1 MRFRRGTRNG
11 SPPAPSSPT
20 DERSGSA
27 DVTSA
32 PEAEPGAIAPQVP
45 AEPVGETASALP
57 FAAGAEPPSAAGGSA
72 LAETP
77 VAESGIPAPTSPH
90 PGRVSR
96 WFRRGD
102 AARHRHHRPRRRLVV
117 AVTVVAVVLVAASGS
132 VVGVRLS
139 QRYPLATV
147 RPKIPVAAVIPGT
160 VPTITWPAE
169 VQAAYAIP
177 ELGVS
182 GESGREVPVPIASV
196 TKLMTAHVILTD
208 HPLAPGQPG
217 PSITVTPADVAT
229 YNEDVATGQT
239 NIEVQAGEVLDEYQL
254 LEGMLV
260 HSANNFADLLA
271 ELDAGTLPAFVAK
284 MNAAA
289 ASLGMTDTHYADAS
303 GYDTSTVSTPV
314 DQLTVATLDISS
326 PLFDQIV
333 DMSSVTLPVVG
344 TVPSYTPFVG
354 TNGVVGLKSGFT
366 SAAGG
371 CDVLGLLHGFDGL
384 PVEVLVVVLG
394 YQAGTDLV
402 DGAGVDALSVAR
414 EAMAGVQVL
423 TAFRRGE
430 RVGTATTGSG
440 SVSIVSRGRAA
451 VVGWPGQRVSESFHL
466 ARRPRP
472 GAHRGFLV
480 GRVTVTLGFQRS
492 EVKVGTGRRFPTPT
506 FWQRVF

>member
-1 MRFRRGTRNG
+1 
-11 SPPAPSSPT
+11 
-20 DERSGSA
+20 
-27 DVTSA
+27 V
-32 PEAEPGAIAPQVP
+32 I
-45 AEPVGETASALP
+45 L
-57 FAAGAEPPSAAGGSA
+57 AA
-72 LAETP
+72 
-77 VAESGIPAPTSPH
+77 VA
-90 PGRVSR
+90 
-96 WFRRGD
+96 
-102 AARHRHHRPRRRLVV
+102 
-117 AVTVVAVVLVAASGS
+117 LVAASGS

-139 QRYPLATV
+139 QRYPLAAV
-147 RPKIPVAAVIPGT
+147 RPKIPAAAVIPGT
-160 VPTITWPAE
+160 VPTITWPAG
-169 VQAAYAIP
+169 VQAAYGIP

-182 GESGREVPVPIASV
+182 GESGPEVPVPIASV

-229 YNEDVATGQT
+229 YDEDVATGQT

-271 ELDAGTLPAFVAK
+271 EFDAGTVPAFVAK

-289 ASLGMTDTHYADAS
+289 ASLGMTDTRYADAS

-314 DQLTVATLDISS
+314 DQLTVAALDVSS

-344 TVPSYTPFVG
+344 TVPSYTPLVG

-366 SAAGG
+366 TAAGG

-394 YQAGTDLV
+394 DQVGTDVV

-492 EVKVGTGRRFPTPT
+492 EVQVATSRRFPTPT
-506 FWQRVF
+506 FWQRVL